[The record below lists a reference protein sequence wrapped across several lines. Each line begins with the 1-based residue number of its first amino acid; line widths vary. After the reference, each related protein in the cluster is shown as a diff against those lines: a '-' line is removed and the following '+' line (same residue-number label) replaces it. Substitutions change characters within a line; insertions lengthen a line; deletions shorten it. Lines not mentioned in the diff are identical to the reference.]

1 MSDNISYADIEAEVD
16 PDAVEPGPL
25 AGPTCGVPWVPIG
38 KAYIFVF
45 VFFMMNCKLL
55 FLKVSWILEKLS
67 KTAIFGKK
75 KVFKK
80 VYYS

>member
-38 KAYIFVF
+38 KAYIFCLF
-45 VFFMMNCKLL
+45 VYDENIK
-55 FLKVSWILEKLS
+55 
-67 KTAIFGKK
+67 
-75 KVFKK
+75 
-80 VYYS
+80 